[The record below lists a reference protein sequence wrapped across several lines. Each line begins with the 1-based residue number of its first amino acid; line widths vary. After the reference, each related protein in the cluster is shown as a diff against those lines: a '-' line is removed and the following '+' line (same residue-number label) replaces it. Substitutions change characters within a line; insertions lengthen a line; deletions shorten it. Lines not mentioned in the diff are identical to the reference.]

1 MRCTSTH
8 TLFAKVSP
16 AIFYTPLFVLK
27 IHHSWPVATYPST
40 CQVLSCVF
48 LVTGLKPVHAQ
59 AMLASQ
65 LSAFVVCVA
74 GGRAETHANQAKP
87 AQQSSHSSEVCT
99 RVLCHLSGTL
109 SSSEGGLACSVISC
123 QASVNSI
130 ACILLATFYCQQWA
144 CLRTCWLRCGHCRPC
159 YCDCIMYFTLV
170 RACVASTQVI
180 LLQSCI
186 THLAVV
192 VELNSVCCNPSHTT
206 LSSCLPGNFS

>member
-1 MRCTSTH
+1 VC
-8 TLFAKVSP
+8 VSGDR
-16 AIFYTPLFVLK
+16 AEACACSSHAS
-27 IHHSWPVATYPST
+27 IHGLTADSHQPSE
-40 CQVLSCVF
+40 
-48 LVTGLKPVHAQ
+48 
-59 AMLASQ
+59 

-99 RVLCHLSGTL
+99 RVPCHLSGTL